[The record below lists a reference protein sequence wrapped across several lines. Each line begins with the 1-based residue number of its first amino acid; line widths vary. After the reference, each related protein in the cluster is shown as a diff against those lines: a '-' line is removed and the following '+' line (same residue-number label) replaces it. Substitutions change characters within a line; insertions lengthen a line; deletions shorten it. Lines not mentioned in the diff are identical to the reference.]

1 MILNMNVQATRNL
14 DLQFHKDMENIGNL
28 RRSHKNPYLGK
39 EVLISHKAYIKKK
52 KIKNSIKPLKLGLS
66 WKFKIPPSQ
75 NPQLN

>member
-1 MILNMNVQATRNL
+1 MILNMNVQVTRNL

-52 KIKNSIKPLKLGLS
+52 KL
-66 WKFKIPPSQ
+66 KIP
-75 NPQLN
+75 